1 MTSVVAAKIGFRI
14 ASLTLGGLCIGMGA
28 ILYKDTV
35 KDFEDKKIS
44 ESTATV
50 YSFGAGALIG
60 YGLINIGE
68 AIIKFNK

>member
-1 MTSVVAAKIGFRI
+1 MTSVAAKIGFRL
-14 ASLTLGGLCIGMGA
+14 ASLTLGGLCIGMGT
-28 ILYKDTV
+28 ILYKDV
-35 KDFEDKKIS
+35 KKDVENEKIAT
-44 ESTATV
+44 STATV